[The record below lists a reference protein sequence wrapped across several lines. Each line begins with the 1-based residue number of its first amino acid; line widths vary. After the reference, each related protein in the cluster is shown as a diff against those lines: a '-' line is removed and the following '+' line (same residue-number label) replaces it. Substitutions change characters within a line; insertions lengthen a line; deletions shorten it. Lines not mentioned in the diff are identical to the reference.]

1 MFLVKVIFLRILL
14 EVGVASTYLGEND
27 VFRNLTLKESYQ
39 SMDKKHHQNL
49 KNDFNMDSLIKQLAR
64 KSSNATSECTKHFLS
79 MNTAQLISG
88 KWGQFF
94 FNYDLDAHEY
104 YLHVLSRIA
113 LLKFG
118 KIPME
123 NLLVLPC

>member
-39 SMDKKHHQNL
+39 SMDKKLHQNL

-64 KSSNATSECTKHFLS
+64 QSSNATSECTKHFLS
-79 MNTAQLISG
+79 MNEAQLISG
-88 KWGQFF
+88 K
-94 FNYDLDAHEY
+94 
-104 YLHVLSRIA
+104 
-113 LLKFG
+113 
-118 KIPME
+118 
-123 NLLVLPC
+123 

>member
-39 SMDKKHHQNL
+39 SMDKKLHQNL

-64 KSSNATSECTKHFLS
+64 QSSNATSKCTKHFLS
-79 MNTAQLISG
+79 MNKAQLISG
-88 KWGQFF
+88 K
-94 FNYDLDAHEY
+94 
-104 YLHVLSRIA
+104 
-113 LLKFG
+113 
-118 KIPME
+118 
-123 NLLVLPC
+123 

>member
-39 SMDKKHHQNL
+39 SMDKKLHQNL

-64 KSSNATSECTKHFLS
+64 KSSNAISECTKHFLF
-79 MNTAQLISG
+79 MNKAQLISG
-88 KWGQFF
+88 K
-94 FNYDLDAHEY
+94 
-104 YLHVLSRIA
+104 
-113 LLKFG
+113 
-118 KIPME
+118 
-123 NLLVLPC
+123 

>member
-39 SMDKKHHQNL
+39 SMDKKLHQNL

-64 KSSNATSECTKHFLS
+64 KSSNATSECTKHFLF
-79 MNTAQLISG
+79 MNKAQLISG
-88 KWGQFF
+88 K
-94 FNYDLDAHEY
+94 
-104 YLHVLSRIA
+104 
-113 LLKFG
+113 
-118 KIPME
+118 
-123 NLLVLPC
+123 